1 MVARGATRGDSRKG
15 KAALVKI
22 LKGRSRDQSTVVQ
35 HEVSGVHKAECQYAI
50 EVSHLTKRYA
60 GARTNA
66 VDDISFTV
74 RPGEIFGLLGPNGA
88 GKTTTIG
95 TLTTRIL
102 PTNGNIRIMGVNAV
116 TDPMGVK
123 RYISILPQLNNLD
136 HSLRFREVLTFHASY
151 HGVPRAER
159 EARADLL
166 LNELGLSQRA
176 QDKVENYSG
185 GMARRLMLARALM
198 HAPDVLF
205 LDEPTSSLDPQSR
218 IFLWER
224 IRTLSE
230 QGVTI
235 LLTTH
240 DMDEADLLCE
250 RIAIMDKGRI
260 LVLNT
265 PSELKKLIPSGACLE
280 LHVLLPIDN
289 LSSLHTVVQDSERI
303 RSTLSV
309 LPGVTKVEEIPP
321 TSGLEPEIRLF
332 RLFTESNTN
341 YIADIVHAV
350 THFGAEVRDIH
361 SVRPSLED
369 VFIHL
374 TGRNLRS

>member
-1 MVARGATRGDSRKG
+1 M
-15 KAALVKI
+15 
-22 LKGRSRDQSTVVQ
+22 VVQ
-35 HEVSGVHKAECQYAI
+35 HELSGAHKAECQYAI
-50 EVSHLTKRYA
+50 EVSHLIKRYA
-60 GARTNA
+60 GAHTNA

-95 TLTTRIL
+95 VLTTRIL

-123 RYISILPQLNNLD
+123 RSISILPQMNNLD

-166 LNELGLSQRA
+166 LNELGLIQRA

-265 PSELKKLIPSGACLE
+265 PSELKKLIPSGTCLE
-280 LHVLLPIDN
+280 LHVSFPVDN
-289 LSSLHTVVQDSERI
+289 VSSLHTIGQDSERI

-309 LPGVTKVEEIPP
+309 LPGVTKVEELPP
-321 TSGLEPEIRLF
+321 TSGLEPAIRLF
-332 RLFTESNTN
+332 RLFTGSSTN
-341 YIADIVHAV
+341 YIADIVHAI
-350 THFGAEVRDIH
+350 THCGAEVRDIH

-374 TGRNLRS
+374 TGRKLRS